1 MTTSELE
8 ILFKTHYA
16 AMCRLAVSLLYDED
30 EARDVVSDVFASLLD
45 GGLAIRI
52 DNARGFL
59 LTCVRNSCIN
69 VIRHKQMRERF
80 INLYSTKAE
89 PLADSP
95 DDSLMLA
102 ELRDYINTQLPPLSC
117 RIFTLRYL
125 HDMTCQQVADAVGV
139 SRVTVHHHLSQSLE
153 KINAYFNNTKLR
165 RYGTER

>member
-1 MTTSELE
+1 MTMTKSELE
-8 ILFKTHYA
+8 ILFKMHYA
-16 AMCRLAVSLLYDED
+16 AMFRLAVSLLYDAD

-45 GGLAIRI
+45 GGLAIRS

-80 INLYSTKAE
+80 MKLYSTSTE
-89 PLADSP
+89 PLADGP
-95 DDSLMLA
+95 DDSMMLA
-102 ELRDYINTQLPPLSC
+102 ELRDYINTQLPPLSR

-125 HDMTCQQVADAVGV
+125 LDMTCQQVADAVGV

-153 KINAYFNNTKLR
+153 KINAYFNNSKQ
-165 RYGTER
+165 

>member
-16 AMCRLAVSLLYDED
+16 AMFRLAMSLLYDED
-30 EARDVVSDVFASLLD
+30 ESKDVVSDVFASLLG
-45 GGLAIRI
+45 GGLAIRS

-80 INLYSTKAE
+80 MKLYSNRAE
-89 PLADSP
+89 PLADGP
-95 DDSLMLA
+95 DDSLTLA
-102 ELRDYINTQLPPLSC
+102 ELREYIDNNLPPLSR
-117 RIFTLRYL
+117 RIFTLRFL

-153 KINAYFNNTKLR
+153 KINAYFNNSKR
-165 RYGTER
+165 

>member
-1 MTTSELE
+1 MTKSELE

-16 AMCRLAVSLLYDED
+16 AMYRLAVSLLYDAD

-45 GGLAIRI
+45 GGLAIRT
-52 DNARGFL
+52 DNARSFL

-80 INLYSTKAE
+80 IKLYATNAE
-89 PLADSP
+89 PLADGP
-95 DDSLMLA
+95 DDSITLA
-102 ELRDYINTQLPPLSC
+102 ELREYIDNHLPPLSR

-125 HDMTCQQVADAVGV
+125 QDMTCQQVADAVGV

-153 KINAYFNNTKLR
+153 KINAYFNNSKQ
-165 RYGTER
+165 

>member
-1 MTTSELE
+1 MTKSELE

-16 AMCRLAVSLLYDED
+16 PMYRLAVSLLYDAD

-45 GGLAIRI
+45 GGMAIRN

-59 LTCVRNSCIN
+59 LTCVRNGCIN
-69 VIRHKQMRERF
+69 VIRHNQMRERF

-89 PLADSP
+89 ALADSP
-95 DDSLMLA
+95 DDSMMLA
-102 ELRDYINTQLPPLSC
+102 ELRDYIDTHLPPLSR

-125 HDMTCQQVADAVGV
+125 QDMTCQQVADAVGV

-153 KINAYFNNTKLR
+153 KINAYFNNSKQ
-165 RYGTER
+165 

>member
-16 AMCRLAVSLLYDED
+16 AMFRLAMSLLYDED
-30 EARDVVSDVFASLLD
+30 ESKDVVSDVFASLLD
-45 GGLAIRI
+45 GGLAIRS

-80 INLYSTKAE
+80 MKLYSNRAE
-89 PLADSP
+89 PLADGP
-95 DDSLMLA
+95 DDSLTLN
-102 ELRDYINTQLPPLSC
+102 ELREYINNNLPPLSR
-117 RIFTLRYL
+117 RIFTLRFL

-153 KINAYFNNTKLR
+153 KINAYFNNSKQ
-165 RYGTER
+165 

>member
-1 MTTSELE
+1 MTKSELE

-16 AMCRLAVSLLYDED
+16 PMYRLAVSLLYDAD

-45 GGLAIRI
+45 GGLAIRT

-80 INLYSTKAE
+80 IKLYWTNAE
-89 PLADSP
+89 PLADGP
-95 DDSLMLA
+95 DDSITLA
-102 ELRDYINTQLPPLSC
+102 ELRDYINNQLPPLSR
-117 RIFTLRYL
+117 RIFTMRYL
-125 HDMTCQQVADAVGV
+125 QDMTCQQVADAVGV

-153 KINAYFNNTKLR
+153 KINAYFNNSKQ
-165 RYGTER
+165 

>member
-16 AMCRLAVSLLYDED
+16 AMFRLAMSLLYDED
-30 EARDVVSDVFASLLD
+30 ESKDVVSDVFASLLD
-45 GGLAIRI
+45 GGLAIRS
-52 DNARGFL
+52 DNARGFM

-80 INLYSTKAE
+80 MKLYSNRAE
-89 PLADSP
+89 PLADGP
-95 DDSLMLA
+95 DDSLMLN
-102 ELRDYINTQLPPLSC
+102 ELREYIDNNLPPLSR
-117 RIFTLRYL
+117 RIFTLRFL

-153 KINAYFNNTKLR
+153 KINTYFNNSKR
-165 RYGTER
+165 

>member
-1 MTTSELE
+1 MTMTTSELE

-16 AMCRLAVSLLYDED
+16 AMFRLAMSLLYDED
-30 EARDVVSDVFASLLD
+30 ESKDVVSDVFASLLD
-45 GGLAIRI
+45 GGLAIRS

-80 INLYSTKAE
+80 MKLYSNSAE
-89 PLADSP
+89 PLADGP
-95 DDSLMLA
+95 DDSLTLA
-102 ELRDYINTQLPPLSC
+102 ELREYIDNNLPPLSR

-139 SRVTVHHHLSQSLE
+139 SRVTVHHHLSQSME
-153 KINAYFNNTKLR
+153 KINAYFNNSKR
-165 RYGTER
+165 

>member
-1 MTTSELE
+1 MTKSDLE

-16 AMCRLAVSLLYDED
+16 AMYRLAVSLLYDAD

-45 GGLAIRI
+45 GGLAIRS

-80 INLYSTKAE
+80 IKLYATNAE
-89 PLADSP
+89 PLADGP
-95 DDSLMLA
+95 DDSITLA
-102 ELRDYINTQLPPLSC
+102 ELREYIDNQLPPLSR
-117 RIFTLRYL
+117 RIFTMRYL
-125 HDMTCQQVADAVGV
+125 QDMTCQQVAEAVGV

-153 KINAYFNNTKLR
+153 KINTYFNNSKR
-165 RYGTER
+165 

>member
-1 MTTSELE
+1 MTMTTSELE

-16 AMCRLAVSLLYDED
+16 AMFRLAMSLLYDED
-30 EARDVVSDVFASLLD
+30 ESKDVVSDVFASLLD
-45 GGLAIRI
+45 GGLAIRS

-80 INLYSTKAE
+80 MKLYSNRAE
-89 PLADSP
+89 PLADGP
-95 DDSLMLA
+95 DDSLVLN
-102 ELRDYINTQLPPLSC
+102 ELREYINTELPPLSR

-153 KINAYFNNTKLR
+153 KINTYFNNSKS
-165 RYGTER
+165 

>member
-1 MTTSELE
+1 MTKSELE

-16 AMCRLAVSLLYDED
+16 PMYRLAVSLLYDAD

-45 GGLAIRI
+45 GGMAIRS

-59 LTCVRNSCIN
+59 LTCVRNGCIN

-89 PLADSP
+89 ALADSP
-95 DDSLMLA
+95 DDSMVLA
-102 ELRDYINTQLPPLSC
+102 ELRDYIDTHLPPLSR

-125 HDMTCQQVADAVGV
+125 QDMTCQQVADAVGV

-153 KINAYFNNTKLR
+153 KINAYFNNSKQ
-165 RYGTER
+165 

>member
-1 MTTSELE
+1 MTMTTSELE

-16 AMCRLAVSLLYDED
+16 AMFRLAMSLLYDED
-30 EARDVVSDVFASLLD
+30 ESKDVVSDVFASLLD
-45 GGLAIRI
+45 GGLAIRS

-80 INLYSTKAE
+80 MKLYSNSAE
-89 PLADSP
+89 PLADGP
-95 DDSLMLA
+95 DDSLTLA
-102 ELRDYINTQLPPLSC
+102 ELREYVDNNLPPLSR

-139 SRVTVHHHLSQSLE
+139 SRVTVHHHLSQSME
-153 KINAYFNNTKLR
+153 KINAYFNITKQ
-165 RYGTER
+165 

>member
-16 AMCRLAVSLLYDED
+16 AMFRQAMSLLYDQD
-30 EARDVVSDVFASLLD
+30 ESKDVVSDVFASLAS
-45 GGLAIRI
+45 GGMTIKS

-80 INLYSTKAE
+80 IRLYSAKAE
-89 PLADSP
+89 PLADGP
-95 DDSLMLA
+95 DDSLMLN
-102 ELRDYINTQLPPLSC
+102 ELREYINTELPPLSR
-117 RIFTLRYL
+117 RIFTLRFL

-153 KINAYFNNTKLR
+153 KINAYFNNTKQ
-165 RYGTER
+165 

>member
-1 MTTSELE
+1 MTMTTSELE

-16 AMCRLAVSLLYDED
+16 AMFRLAMSLLYDED
-30 EARDVVSDVFASLLD
+30 ESKDVVSDVFASLLG
-45 GGLAIRI
+45 GGLAIRS

-80 INLYSTKAE
+80 MKLYSNRAE
-89 PLADSP
+89 PLADGP
-95 DDSLMLA
+95 DDSLVLN
-102 ELRDYINTQLPPLSC
+102 ELREYINTELPPLSR

-153 KINAYFNNTKLR
+153 KINTYFNNSKS
-165 RYGTER
+165 

>member
-1 MTTSELE
+1 MTMTTSELE
-8 ILFKTHYA
+8 LLFKTHYA
-16 AMCRLAVSLLYDED
+16 AMFRLAMSLLYDED
-30 EARDVVSDVFASLLD
+30 ESKDVVSDVFASLLD
-45 GGLAIRI
+45 GGLAIRS

-80 INLYSTKAE
+80 MKLYSNSAE
-89 PLADSP
+89 PLADGP
-95 DDSLMLA
+95 DDSLTLA
-102 ELRDYINTQLPPLSC
+102 ELREYIDNNLPPLSR

-153 KINAYFNNTKLR
+153 KINTYFNNSKR
-165 RYGTER
+165 